1 VIFLRCILLTAGLG
15 LPASMAW
22 AQVSVSSLAEG
33 QYGRAGA
40 DSTWSSTLYQQ
51 IHADYTVTGVQAGV
65 RFELFDAWGDRTNP
79 SQGIEYQTAHL
90 SQAYLRLNRGG
101 AALVIG
107 NHFAILGRGLTL
119 RAYDL
124 PGVILESQSF
134 RRRYAPARDLL
145 GGTASWQGDHLEL
158 KALVG
163 QPVSGDVPPGVRAG
177 SPSRTIDRRQDW
189 VSGGEAAVR
198 PSQGLAFGGTILN
211 LRPNGQGA
219 SWAWSGYADLDLSTA
234 VGSLPMSGLYGTLY
248 GEYARRAKDT
258 APGHGLYLSSSLG
271 GPRLG
276 LSLEYKDYENFA
288 LGVNDP
294 PSLIREHSAA
304 LLNRSTH
311 VLLAQSE
318 KGYQAEASY
327 ALPWADR
334 ITANVSGA
342 RNQLTDTRSAV
353 FREVY
358 LEYAVDRLLPVF
370 SGTFYYDWGKDE
382 LEGIRRRH
390 SAGIALELALE
401 SAQSVGLDLQAQR
414 GSRPFGDPQ
423 TYTDT
428 YAALSWKHPAGIG
441 LAVMLDRTTDPLEVD
456 DARTIDRIE
465 TDPLN
470 LWSMGLS
477 TRIGTHHEASLFAG
491 RRRGGTACTSG
502 TCYQVLPFSGIE
514 MRISTH
520 F

>member
-1 VIFLRCILLTAGLG
+1 MVLFRCILLIAGLG
-15 LPASMAW
+15 LAASEAC
-22 AQVSVSSLAEG
+22 AQVSVSSLVEVQA
-33 QYGRAGA
+33 GRAGT
-40 DSTWSSTLYQQ
+40 DSTWSPTLYEQ
-51 IHADYTVTGVQAGV
+51 IQADYAVTGAQAGV
-65 RFELFDAWGDRTNP
+65 RLEVFDAWGDRTNP
-79 SQGIEYQTAHL
+79 SLGIEYQTAHL
-90 SQAYLRLNRGG
+90 SQASLRLNRGG
-101 AALVIG
+101 AALVVG
-107 NHFAILGRGLTL
+107 NYFAILGRGLTL

-145 GGTASWQGDHLEL
+145 GGTASWQGDLLEL

-177 SPSRTIDRRQDW
+177 SPSQTIDRRQDW
-189 VSGGEAAVR
+189 VSGGEAALR
-198 PSQGLAFGGTILN
+198 PSQGIALGGTVLN
-211 LRPNGQGA
+211 LQPDGQGS
-219 SWAWSGYADLDLSTA
+219 SWAWSGYADLDLSPA
-234 VGSLPMSGLYGTLY
+234 LGNLPVSGLYGTLY
-248 GEYARRAKDT
+248 GEYARRAKDI

-271 GPRLG
+271 GPNLG
-276 LSLEYKDYENFA
+276 LSLEYKDYENFF

-327 ALPWADR
+327 TLPWADR

-342 RNQLTDTRSAV
+342 RNKLTDTRSAV

-358 LEYAVDRLLPVF
+358 LEYAVDRLLPAF
-370 SGTFYYDWGKDE
+370 SGLLFYDWGKDE
-382 LEGIRRRH
+382 LEGTRRRH
-390 SAGIALELALE
+390 STGITLELGLE
-401 SAQSVGLDLQAQR
+401 SEQSVGLDLQAQR
-414 GSRPFGDPQ
+414 GSRPFGSPQ
-423 TYTDT
+423 TYNNT

-477 TRIGTHHEASLFAG
+477 ARIGSHHEASVFAG

-502 TCYQVLPFSGIE
+502 TCYQVLPFRGVE